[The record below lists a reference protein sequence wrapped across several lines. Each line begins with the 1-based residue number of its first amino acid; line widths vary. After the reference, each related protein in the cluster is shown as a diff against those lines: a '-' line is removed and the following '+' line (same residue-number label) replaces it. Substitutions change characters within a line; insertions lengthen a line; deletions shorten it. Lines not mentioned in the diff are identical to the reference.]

1 VLTSF
6 EFVNTLLGMKEQPAT
21 RQTAFEKAF
30 ANHMAR
36 MEKMNIG
43 QQVEAVIISITPEF
57 IFLDLGGKSE
67 GVLER
72 AELADEA
79 GLLCVEE
86 GDTLKAW
93 FMGEKNGEMHFTTR
107 LSGQKAGP
115 ELLES
120 AWKSG
125 IPVEGV
131 VDKEIKGGYEVKIGE
146 SRAFCPYSQMGR
158 RAEDTGACVGTH
170 LRFKIVEYKDGGR
183 SITVSNRA
191 ILEAERADKM
201 AELRSSL
208 REGQTIT
215 GTVVQIQDFGAFV
228 DIGGVQA
235 LLPVSE
241 VSRDRVKDMHSV
253 LERGQT
259 ITAQILKLDWNNER
273 FSISMKALASDPWQ
287 TVAERYPAGSRHTG
301 TVTRIAGFGAF
312 VSLESGIEGLVHTSE
327 LNSFSGTG
335 GQKNGVK
342 VGQKLAVRIIAVDQE
357 NRRISLQP
365 ATTEEEDETARRY
378 LDSGT
383 DSDTYN
389 PFAALLKKK

>member
-1 VLTSF
+1 
-6 EFVNTLLGMKEQPAT
+6 MKEQPAT
-21 RQTAFEKAF
+21 GQTAFEKAF

-36 MEKMNIG
+36 MEKMDIG
-43 QQVEAVIISITPEF
+43 QQIEAVIVSITPDF

-72 AELADEA
+72 AELADEN
-79 GLLCVEE
+79 GQITVQE
-86 GDTLKAW
+86 GDTIKAW
-93 FMGEKNGEMHFTTR
+93 FMGAKNGEMRFTTR

-115 ELLES
+115 DLLES

-146 SRAFCPYSQMGR
+146 SRAFCPYSQMGGR
-158 RAEDTGACVGTH
+158 RAEDSSACVGTH
-170 LRFKIVEYKDGGR
+170 LSFKIIEYKDGGR

-191 ILEAERADKM
+191 ILEAERADRM
-201 AELRSSL
+201 AELRNTL
-208 REGQTIT
+208 TEGQTVT
-215 GTVVQIQDFGAFV
+215 GTVIQIQDFGAFV

-241 VSRDRVKDMHSV
+241 ISRERVADINTV

-259 ITAQILKLDWNNER
+259 ITAQILKLDWKNER
-273 FSISMKALASDPWQ
+273 FSISMKALSADPWHSA
-287 TVAERYPAGSRHTG
+287 AERYPVGSRHTG
-301 TVTRIAGFGAF
+301 TVSRIAGFGAF
-312 VSLESGIEGLVHTSE
+312 VTLESGIDGLVHTSE

-335 GQKNGVK
+335 GQRAGVK
-342 VGQKLAVRIIAVDQE
+342 VGQKLAVRVIGVDQE
-357 NRRISLQP
+357 NRRISLKP
-365 ATTEEEDETARRY
+365 ATSEEEDETARKY
-378 LDSGT
+378 LDTGT

>member
-1 VLTSF
+1 
-6 EFVNTLLGMKEQPAT
+6 MKEHIPSGP
-21 RQTAFEKAF
+21 TAFEKAF
-30 ANHMAR
+30 AEHTAR
-36 MEKMNIG
+36 MEKLDIG
-43 QQVEAVIISITPEF
+43 QQIEAVIVSITPDY

-72 AELADEA
+72 AELADEN
-79 GLLCVEE
+79 GLLSVEE
-86 GDTLKAW
+86 GDTIKAW
-93 FMGEKNGEMHFTTR
+93 FLGAKNGEMRFTTR

-115 ELLES
+115 GLLEN

-146 SRAFCPYSQMGR
+146 SRAFCPYSQMGSR
-158 RAEDTGACVGTH
+158 RAEDSAACVGTH
-170 LRFKIVEYKDGGR
+170 LSFKIIEYKDSGR

-191 ILEAERADKM
+191 ILEAERADRM
-201 AELRSSL
+201 SELRKTL
-208 REGQTIT
+208 AEGQTVT

-241 VSRDRVKDMHSV
+241 ISRERVADINTV

-259 ITAQILKLDWNNER
+259 VTAQILKLDWKNER
-273 FSISMKALASDPWQ
+273 FSISMKALSADPWQ
-287 TVAERYPAGSRHTG
+287 TAAERYTAGSRHTG
-301 TVTRIAGFGAF
+301 TVSRIAGFGAF
-312 VSLESGIEGLVHTSE
+312 VTLESGIDGLVHTSE

-335 GQKNGVK
+335 GQRAGVK
-342 VGQKLAVRIIAVDQE
+342 VGQKLAVRIIGVDQA
-357 NRRISLQP
+357 NRRISLKP
-365 ATTEEEDETARRY
+365 ATSEEEDETARKY
-378 LDSGT
+378 LDTGD